1 MLFKC
6 LFRVNDEVK
15 EINFF
20 EMLVFVLKWVNDI
33 FIILV
38 IFGFNGLIIG
48 IGNIIGL
55 FEWKSYK
62 KCKWCVEKLF

>member
-55 FEWKSYK
+55 FE
-62 KCKWCVEKLF
+62 